1 MIKKIPI
8 CLVILFLFGGTF
20 EKANAVER
28 VVIASLP
35 SELWYD
41 NLFLMADTI
50 DGNWMAVKASCCTTS
65 LIGTT

>member
-8 CLVILFLFGGTF
+8 SFVMLFLLGGTL

-28 VVIASLP
+28 IVISSLP

-50 DGNWMAVKASCCTTS
+50 DGN
-65 LIGTT
+65 